1 MTFFALSQL
10 RHDGSNWASSVACLA
25 GLSAATTCSSRIKER
40 QTNMA
45 TCGEV
50 LVKLLEGYGVE
61 QVFGIPGVHTV
72 ELYRGLA
79 GSSINHVTPRH
90 EQGAGFMADGYAR
103 TSGKPGVCF
112 IITGPGMT
120 NITTAMGQAYA
131 DSIPMLVISSVQSR
145 SQLGGGRGKL
155 HELPSQSNLVAGV
168 AAFSHTLMSASELPA
183 VLARAFAL
191 FQAGRPRPV
200 HIEIPLDVLVENA
213 DALLASEPV
222 SVSRAGAA
230 PEAIAQM
237 VSLLAAAKR
246 PLILAG
252 GGAIDAAPALARL
265 AEQLEAPVAL
275 TINAKGMLPSRHP
288 LLIGST
294 QSLVATRAL
303 VAEADVVLAIGT
315 ELAETDY
322 DITFAG
328 GFEIPGALLRIDI
341 DPDQTVRNYA
351 PQVALVSDADTAVQA
366 LLAGLCNKELAPRR
380 ADWGHTRAAALRETL
395 ATTWDDATRGQTV
408 FLQTVLDVL
417 PDAVLVGDSTQPV
430 YTGNLTLNLEQPRR
444 WFNSSTGY
452 GTLGYALPAA
462 IGAWLGRASE
472 AHARGAV
479 VCLIGDGGLQFTLS
493 ELASAVEA
501 RTPIIVLLWNNQGYE
516 EIKKYMVNRS
526 IEPVGVDIYTPDF
539 IGVAK
544 ALGCAAEPVAGV
556 EELKAALRKAGD
568 RQGPTLIEIDQT
580 LWMNGMKAC

>member
-1 MTFFALSQL
+1 
-10 RHDGSNWASSVACLA
+10 
-25 GLSAATTCSSRIKER
+25 
-40 QTNMA
+40 MA

-50 LVKLLEGYGVE
+50 LVKLLEAYGVE

-79 GSSINHVTPRH
+79 GSTINHITPRH

-120 NITTAMGQAYA
+120 NITTAMGQAYG

-155 HELPSQSNLVAGV
+155 HELPNQSALVAGV
-168 AAFSHTLMSASELPA
+168 AAFSHTLMSAAELPA

-213 DALLASEPV
+213 DALLASLPV
-222 SVSRAGAA
+222 SIARPGAA
-230 PEAIAQM
+230 PAAIEQMSQRLAQ
-237 VSLLAAAKR
+237 AKR

-252 GGAIDAAPALARL
+252 GGAIDAAPALTQL
-265 AEQLEAPVAL
+265 AERLGAPVAL
-275 TINAKGMLPSRHP
+275 TINAKGMLPSSHP

-322 DITFAG
+322 DVTFAG

-341 DPDQTVRNYA
+341 DSDQTVRNY
-351 PQVALVSDADTAVQA
+351 PPTLALVADANLASEA
-366 LLAGLCNKELAPRR
+366 LLASLALLPSR
-380 ADWGHTRAAALRETL
+380 DPQWGAVRVSRLQAQLSTEWDAPTRA
-395 ATTWDDATRGQTV
+395 QTV
-408 FLQTVLDVL
+408 FLQTVFEVL
-417 PDAVLVGDSTQPV
+417 PDAVCVGDSTQPV
-430 YTGNLTLNLEQPRR
+430 YTGNLTFNPEQPRR

-462 IGAWLGRASE
+462 VGAWLGRRAE
-472 AHARGAV
+472 GKTGGPV
-479 VCLIGDGGLQFTLS
+479 LCLIGDGGLQFTLA

-501 RTPIIVLLWNNQGYE
+501 QTPIIVLLWNNQGYG
-516 EIKKYMVNRS
+516 EIKKYMLNRA

-544 ALGCAAEPVAGV
+544 ALGCAAQAVGDEAQ
-556 EELKAALRKAGD
+556 LRAALASAGD
-568 RQGPTLIEIDQT
+568 RQGPSVIEIDELRWQQS
-580 LWMNGMKAC
+580 LGL

>member
-1 MTFFALSQL
+1 
-10 RHDGSNWASSVACLA
+10 
-25 GLSAATTCSSRIKER
+25 
-40 QTNMA
+40 MA

-79 GSSINHVTPRH
+79 SSSIEHVTPRH

-145 SQLGGGRGKL
+145 NQLGGGRGKL
-155 HELPSQSNLVAGV
+155 HELPNQGTLVAGV
-168 AAFSHTLMSASELPA
+168 AAFSHTLMSAAELPA

-213 DALLASEPV
+213 DALLDSQPV
-222 SVSRAGAA
+222 RITPAGAA
-230 PEAIAQM
+230 PAAVAQM
-237 VSLLAAAKR
+237 AGLLAKARR

-252 GGAIDAAPALARL
+252 GGAIDAAAALTRL
-265 AEQLEAPVAL
+265 AERLEAPVAL

-294 QSLVATRAL
+294 QSMVATRAL
-303 VAEADVVLAIGT
+303 VADADVVLAIGT

-328 GFEIPGALLRIDI
+328 GFEIPGTLLRVDI
-341 DPDQTVRNYA
+341 DPDQTVRNY
-351 PQVALVSDADTAVQA
+351 PPKVALVSDARTAAEA
-366 LLAGLCNKELAPRR
+366 LLAAVEGQVLAERQDDWGAKRAAGLR
-380 ADWGHTRAAALRETL
+380 ADLDALWDAPTRA
-395 ATTWDDATRGQTV
+395 QTQ
-408 FLQTVLDVL
+408 FLNTVLDVL
-417 PDAVLVGDSTQPV
+417 PEAVLVGDSTQPV
-430 YTGNLTLNLEQPRR
+430 YTGNLTLNPEHPRR

-462 IGAWLGRASE
+462 IGAWLGGASD
-472 AHARGAV
+472 RGQRPPV

-493 ELASAVEA
+493 ELACAVEA

-516 EIKKYMVNRS
+516 EIKKYMVNRA
-526 IEPVGVDIYTPDF
+526 ITPVGVDIYTPDF
-539 IGVAK
+539 IGVAR
-544 ALGCAAEPVAGV
+544 ALGCAAEAVSGV
-556 EELKAALRKAGD
+556 ETLRTALELAAD
-568 RQGPTLIEIDQT
+568 RQGPTLIEVDQR
-580 LWMNGMKAC
+580 LWMEGATW

>member
-1 MTFFALSQL
+1 
-10 RHDGSNWASSVACLA
+10 
-25 GLSAATTCSSRIKER
+25 
-40 QTNMA
+40 MA

-79 GSSINHVTPRH
+79 RSSIRHVTPRH

-131 DSIPMLVISSVQSR
+131 DSIPMLVISSVQTR

-155 HELPSQSNLVAGV
+155 HELPNQSALVGGV
-168 AAFSHTLMSASELPA
+168 AAFSHTLMCADELPV

-200 HIEIPLDVLVENA
+200 HIEIPLDVLVQDA
-213 DALLASEPV
+213 DHLLASEPV
-222 SVSRAGAA
+222 QIARAGAA
-230 PEAIAQM
+230 PAAVAQM
-237 VSLLAAAKR
+237 GQLLATAKR

-252 GGAIDAAPALARL
+252 GGAIDAAAPLTQL
-265 AEQLEAPVAL
+265 AELLQAPVAL
-275 TINAKGMLPSRHP
+275 TINAKGMLPAAHP

-303 VAEADVVLAIGT
+303 VAQADVVLAIGT

-322 DITFAG
+322 DVTFAG
-328 GFEIPGALLRIDI
+328 GFQIPGTLLRIDI
-341 DPDQTVRNYA
+341 DADQTVRNY
-351 PQVALVSDADTAVQA
+351 PPKVALVADADIAAQA
-366 LLAGLCNKELAPRR
+366 LLAELSRQTLAERSR
-380 ADWGHTRAAALRETL
+380 DWGAVRVDALRQELELIWDAPTRAQ
-395 ATTWDDATRGQTV
+395 TRL
-408 FLQTVLDVL
+408 LQTLVEEL
-417 PDAVLVGDSTQPV
+417 PEIVLVGDSTQPV
-430 YTGNLTLNLEQPRR
+430 YSGNLTFNPDQPRR
-444 WFNSSTGY
+444 WFNASTGY

-462 IGAWLGRASE
+462 IGAWLGGGSSPAQRRPVA
-472 AHARGAV
+472 
-479 VCLIGDGGLQFTLS
+479 CLIGDGGLQFTLA
-493 ELASAVEA
+493 ELACAVEA
-501 RTPIIVLLWNNQGYE
+501 QTPVIVVLWNNQGYE
-516 EIKKYMVNRS
+516 EIKKYMVNRA

-539 IGVAK
+539 ITVAK
-544 ALGCAAEPVAGV
+544 GLGCAAERVDSVAQ
-556 EELKAALRKAGD
+556 LRAALRLAVD
-568 RQGPTLIEIDQT
+568 RQGPSLIEIDQNRWT
-580 LWMNGMKAC
+580 QGVQA

>member
-1 MTFFALSQL
+1 
-10 RHDGSNWASSVACLA
+10 
-25 GLSAATTCSSRIKER
+25 
-40 QTNMA
+40 MA

-79 GSSINHVTPRH
+79 RSSINHVTPRH

-155 HELPSQSNLVAGV
+155 HELPNQSALVGGV
-168 AAFSHTLMSASELPA
+168 AAFSHTLMSAAQLPG

-200 HIEIPLDVLVENA
+200 HIEIPLDVLVEDA
-213 DALLASEPV
+213 DELLASLPV
-222 SVSRAGAA
+222 HIDRAGAA
-230 PEAIAQM
+230 PAAISRM
-237 VSLLAAAKR
+237 TELLAGAQR

-252 GGAIDAAPALARL
+252 GGAIDAAAELSEL
-265 AEQLEAPVAL
+265 AELLDAPVAL
-275 TINAKGMLPSRHP
+275 TINAKGLLPSTHP

-303 VAEADVVLAIGT
+303 VADADVVLAIGT

-322 DITFAG
+322 DVTFAG
-328 GFEIPGALLRIDI
+328 GFEITGKLLRIDI
-341 DPDQTVRNYA
+341 DADQTVRNY
-351 PQVALVSDADTAVQA
+351 PPHIALVADSRNAAQA
-366 LLAGLCNKELAPRR
+366 LLSALSHKALAERRNDWGQVRAARLRDELA
-380 ADWGHTRAAALRETL
+380 ASWDTATL
-395 ATTWDDATRGQTV
+395 AQTR
-408 FLQTVLDVL
+408 FLETVLQEL
-417 PDAVLVGDSTQPV
+417 PDAVFVGDSTQPV
-430 YTGNLTLNLEQPRR
+430 YTGNLTFNPERPRR

-462 IGAWLGRASE
+462 IGAWLGGPLEKGIRPP
-472 AHARGAV
+472 V
-479 VCLIGDGGLQFTLS
+479 VCLIGDGGLQFTLP

-501 RTPIIVLLWNNQGYE
+501 RTPVIVLLWNNQGYE
-516 EIKKYMVNRS
+516 EIKKYMVNRA

-544 ALGCAAEPVAGV
+544 ALGCAAEVISSVAQ
-556 EELKAALRKAGD
+556 LRSALRAATD
-568 RQGPTLIEIDQT
+568 RQGPTVIEIDQNQ
-580 LWMNGMKAC
+580 WMQAVAQ